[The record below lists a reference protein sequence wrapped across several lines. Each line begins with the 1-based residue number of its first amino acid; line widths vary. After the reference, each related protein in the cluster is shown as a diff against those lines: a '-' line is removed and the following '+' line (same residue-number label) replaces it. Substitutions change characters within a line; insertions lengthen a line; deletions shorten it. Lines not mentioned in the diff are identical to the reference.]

1 MFLIRNKW
9 KQLYGEVQLAGF
21 EVKHD
26 PKMRKVYESGFVLRS
41 WQERFVE
48 SGKGSFQKL

>member
-1 MFLIRNKW
+1 MEKES
-9 KQLYGEVQLAGF
+9 YGEVQLAGF
-21 EVKHD
+21 EVKYD

-48 SGKGSFQKL
+48 SGKGLFQKL

>member
-1 MFLIRNKW
+1 MLLIRNKW
-9 KQLYGEVQLAGF
+9 ENLYGEVQLAGF